1 MKENTRLLPIPLL
14 RRLHSLL
21 LLEGKDG
28 VGKGRN
34 QICGGSEGPASAY
47 LLHGCAHL
55 LQGRLPPLGLLSQGL
70 AYPFFLCQFL
80 LLALKTTWQD
90 VVQNTPRVTSLTCM
104 LSPVT

>member
-1 MKENTRLLPIPLL
+1 MLLPIPLL
-14 RRLHSLL
+14 RHLHHLP

-34 QICGGSEGPASAY
+34 GICGGCLGLAHAY

-55 LQGRLPPLGLLSQGL
+55 LQGCLPPLCLLSQCL
-70 AYPFFLCQFL
+70 AYSFFLRQFL